1 MNMKLLAGL
10 AVAITL
16 ASAMAFVGLSTKT
29 SQSSATPVDS
39 TSQVLAPKPL
49 VQKGPNPEAS
59 SGTASVTASV
69 KAGGDQVKTSVTV
82 K

>member
-16 ASAMAFVGLSTKT
+16 ASAMTFVGLSTKT
-29 SQSSATPVDS
+29 SRSAAEPVVPASQAPVSKPPVQQS
-39 TSQVLAPKPL
+39 
-49 VQKGPNPEAS
+49 PNPEAS
-59 SGTASVTASV
+59 SGTASVTTSV
-69 KAGGDQVKTSVTV
+69 KAGGDQVKASVTV